1 MSDDK
6 RQQRAEEVLRE
17 LAGEFIVRNSN
28 KTSLITVTGI
38 DYAPDGKRVT
48 ILLSVL
54 PAERTEAAL
63 DFANRQRDDFRDFLK
78 KKSRLR
84 IIPAIRFERD
94 RGEENRQRVTELL
107 AGEEEPSV

>member
-1 MSDDK
+1 MADAK
-6 RQQRAEEVLRE
+6 KQQRAEEVLRE
-17 LAGEFIVRNSN
+17 LAGEFMVRNSN

-63 DFANRQRDDFRDFLK
+63 DFANRQRELFREFLK

-84 IIPAIRFERD
+84 IIPGVRFERD

-107 AGEEEPSV
+107 AEANEHGS